1 MYFVQMLNFSM
12 LKTWKE
18 QEDRTAG
25 VPPPG
30 FCAAC
35 HIITSGEKIT
45 PEMLLKVVLQGFF
58 GLSTALQS
66 GAEKGKR
73 RLQRLQWVQQE
84 NAEGKGVSDA

>member
-35 HIITSGEKIT
+35 HIITSGEQNHPRNASESCIAGLFRIIHRSTKRSRKREKKT
-45 PEMLLKVVLQGFF
+45 P
-58 GLSTALQS
+58 ALAVGS
-66 GAEKGKR
+66 AGEC
-73 RLQRLQWVQQE
+73 
-84 NAEGKGVSDA
+84 